1 MSDAAFFEMQLER
14 INAGWHGLTDKP
26 EETPAVTL
34 RTLWLL
40 AAETPVSA
48 VRAEMV
54 ELPALSNSQ
63 QERLVE
69 LVEERL
75 NGQPL
80 AYLTGRQ
87 SFMGVDLLCDPQAM
101 IPRKETEILGYA
113 ALAKLKELAANRGWV
128 RLMDVCTGSG
138 NIPLLLT
145 LNVPGCQAVAAD
157 LSAEAVALAKKNAAF
172 LHLNERVTFSA
183 GDLFDPFDQPDYYH
197 QFDLITCNPPYISSA
212 RVDHLP
218 EEIGAHEPRL
228 AFDGGPFGVG
238 VLNKLVREGQRF
250 LKPNSYLCFEVGLGQ
265 GPFVLQMI
273 RKNSAYD
280 RVETFADEQGEIRAI
295 RAHSIENISEAG

>member
-228 AFDGGPFGVG
+228 AFDGGPFGI
-238 VLNKLVREGQRF
+238 KIFPRLVREAPKY
-250 LKPNSYLCFEVGLGQ
+250 LKPASWLAFEVGLGQ
-265 GPFVLQMI
+265 GDAVANIL
-273 RKNSAYD
+273 RKIPDYVT
-280 RVETFADEQGEIRAI
+280 VETASDPYGNVRVLLAQIG
-295 RAHSIENISEAG
+295 